1 MSQETE
7 RDEERASVAASAAAA
22 GVGGA
27 AAGAAAAGR
36 DVVVSGTVW
45 YRERI
50 ALPPEGVV
58 ATVQLRDVSKADA
71 AAPLLAEHV
80 IETPG
85 QVPIEF
91 SLHVERAVLEPPAR
105 ASLSAQIVVDGRLA
119 WVSDTHNPVTLDAP
133 TTGLSVMV
141 VAA

>member
-1 MSQETE
+1 MS
-7 RDEERASVAASAAAA
+7 DEAQGVNRADVAGSAAAA
-22 GVGGA
+22 GIGGA
-27 AAGAAAAGR
+27 AAGAAATAK
-36 DVVVSGTVW
+36 VVLSGTVW

-50 ALPPEGVV
+50 ALPEEGVV

-80 IETPG
+80 IEAPG

-91 SLHVERAVLEPPAR
+91 SLTVETAALEHPVR
-105 ASLSAQIVVDGRLA
+105 ASLSAQIVVEGRLA
-119 WVSDTHNPVTLDAP
+119 WVSDTSNPVMLDAP